1 MVSLSS
7 FALNLPNGNFIII
20 WETWFEM
27 MEITRR

>member
-1 MVSLSS
+1 MVSS
-7 FALNLPNGNFIII
+7 FNFVLNLPNGNCIII